1 MLKPSGPLAARGSA
15 LPPTDDRRQIDRSAS
30 SGAAAIDAFMAQSRT
45 VAMPGATTGRGR
57 LIFALDATMSRQ
69 PTWDAAVALQGRM
82 FDVTA
87 KLGGLDVQLVYFRG
101 LRECKASAFVSG
113 GAGLDRLMSRIR
125 VEGGN
130 TQIGRVLTH
139 ARDEARK
146 TRTGALVYVGDC
158 VEERI
163 DPLCA
168 KAGEL
173 ALLGLKCFMFHEG
186 RNQAAERCFKE
197 IARLTGGAY
206 AAFDASAPE
215 KLGRLLAA
223 AAAYAA
229 GGTRALEA
237 HGKAG
242 DADAAQ
248 LLLSQIR

>member
-1 MLKPSGPLAARGSA
+1 M
-15 LPPTDDRRQIDRSAS
+15 PPTDDRRAINRSAS
-30 SGAAAIDAFMAQSRT
+30 SGSSAVDAFLDRSRRT
-45 VAMPGATTGRGR
+45 PAAGAPRGRGR

-69 PTWDAAVALQGRM
+69 PTWDAALALQGRM
-82 FDVTA
+82 FDTAA

-101 LRECKASAFVSG
+101 FRECKASSFVSG

-130 TQIGRVLTH
+130 TQIGRVLSH
-139 ARDEARK
+139 ARDEAGRA
-146 TRTGALVYVGDC
+146 RVGALIYVGDC
-158 VEERI
+158 VEERV

-173 ALLGLKCFMFHEG
+173 ALLGLKAFMFHEG
-186 RNQAAERCFKE
+186 RDRAAERCFRE

-206 AAFDASAPE
+206 AAFDASAPGV
-215 KLGRLLAA
+215 LGSLLSA

-229 GGTRALEA
+229 GGTLALEA
-237 HGKAG
+237 QAAAG
-242 DADAAQ
+242 DPAAAK